1 MVTIIRRKMD
11 FGIAGIIFSL
21 LSMAVSARD
30 LGTVGPVYGIAEES
44 LLVSIEKQLK
54 KSRQKGSWAEL
65 NQQMER
71 TFTRTLENLPE
82 HQAWSPAT
90 RARTRYF
97 DPGVVLPADI
107 RASDGQLLAAAGEKI
122 NPLNRVSWTRQ
133 LLFFDGRDPR
143 QQAFVQRYLQ
153 TAASGRVKP
162 VLVAGDL
169 VALSAQWQRPLY
181 YDQGGQL
188 SARFQLEH
196 VPALVF
202 QEGER
207 LRIDELP
214 PD

>member
-1 MVTIIRRKMD
+1 MMRPNAIR
-11 FGIAGIIFSL
+11 L
-21 LSMAVSARD
+21 LLMLCV
-30 LGTVGPVYGIAEES
+30 LGKANTLLAQNLGVVGPVYPVVEES

-54 KSRQKGSWAEL
+54 KNQLNGSWAAL
-65 NQQMER
+65 NRQMER
-71 TFTRTLENLPE
+71 TFTATLKNLPD
-82 HQAWSPAT
+82 HQAWSPVT

-97 DPGVVLPADI
+97 DPSIVLPADI
-107 RASDGQLLAAAGEKI
+107 RTPEGQLLAAAGEKI

-153 TAASGRVKP
+153 TPAANRVKP

-188 SARFQLEH
+188 SARFQLQQ
-196 VPALVF
+196 VPALVY

-207 LRIDELP
+207 IRIDELP